1 MITEEF
7 IFSCQNDCYLCHL
20 FQFENTILKCFS
32 VSMKPRKCYI
42 CFPKA
47 DQKLKE
53 SSESDTLETSR
64 FCCNQ
69 IQEDFNLGSS
79 GERK

>member
-1 MITEEF
+1 
-7 IFSCQNDCYLCHL
+7 
-20 FQFENTILKCFS
+20 
-32 VSMKPRKCYI
+32 MKPQKCYI

-47 DQKLKE
+47 EGQQLKE
-53 SSESDTLETSR
+53 NSVSNILETIK
-64 FCCNQ
+64 FGCNQ

>member
-1 MITEEF
+1 
-7 IFSCQNDCYLCHL
+7 
-20 FQFENTILKCFS
+20 
-32 VSMKPRKCYI
+32 MKPQKCYI

-53 SSESDTLETSR
+53 NSESDTLETSK